1 MMLMAGTPAQEVR
14 HIGTLIQQ
22 EGFMRIDSVKSEE
35 ERDGYVSKDQ
45 NISSGGE
52 TSVISE
58 FKGAL
63 VSSTDAQF
71 GIVVSRFNKSITQDL
86 LNGCLETLSSYDV
99 TKINIAWCPGAFEL
113 PLAAER
119 MISANRYD
127 AVIALGAV
135 IRGETYHFEAISNAA
150 INGLQ
155 EVALKTGVPVA
166 LGVITT
172 ETLEQ
177 ARIRSTPGPNH
188 KGKEAALAALE
199 MSDLLQKLPHNPT
212 DAPR

>member
-1 MMLMAGTPAQEVR
+1 
-14 HIGTLIQQ
+14 
-22 EGFMRIDSVKSEE
+22 MRIDPVKSEE
-35 ERDGYVSKDQ
+35 ERDGYVREDQ
-45 NISSGGE
+45 STSSGGG

-58 FKGAL
+58 FRGAL
-63 VSSTDAQF
+63 VRSKDAQF
-71 GIVVSRFNKSITQDL
+71 GIVVSQFNESITRDL
-86 LNGCLETLSSYDV
+86 LDGCLETLSSYDV
-99 TKINIAWCPGAFEL
+99 TKIDIVWCPGAFEL
-113 PLAAER
+113 PLAIER
-119 MISANRYD
+119 MINASRYD

-155 EVALKTGVPVA
+155 EVALRTGVPVA

-177 ARIRSTPGPNH
+177 ARNRSTPGPNH
-188 KGKEAALAALE
+188 KGKEAALAALK
-199 MSDLLQKLPHNPT
+199 MSDLLQKLPHNRT

>member
-1 MMLMAGTPAQEVR
+1 
-14 HIGTLIQQ
+14 
-22 EGFMRIDSVKSEE
+22 MRIDLVKSEE
-35 ERDGYVSKDQ
+35 ERDGYVSEDQ
-45 NISSGGE
+45 STSSGGG

-63 VSSTDAQF
+63 VRSKDAQF
-71 GIVVSRFNKSITQDL
+71 GIVVSQFNESITWDL
-86 LNGCLETLSSYDV
+86 LDGCLETLSSYDV
-99 TKINIAWCPGAFEL
+99 TKIDIVWCPGAFEL
-113 PLAAER
+113 PLAVER
-119 MISANRYD
+119 MINASRYD

-155 EVALKTGVPVA
+155 EVALRTGVPVA
-166 LGVITT
+166 LGVITA

-177 ARIRSTPGPNH
+177 ARNRSTPGPNH
-188 KGKEAALAALE
+188 KGKEAALAALK
-199 MSDLLQKLPHNPT
+199 MSDLLQKLPHNRT

>member
-1 MMLMAGTPAQEVR
+1 
-14 HIGTLIQQ
+14 
-22 EGFMRIDSVKSEE
+22 MRVDPVKSEE
-35 ERDGYVSKDQ
+35 ERDGYVSEDQ
-45 NISSGGE
+45 SRSSGGG
-52 TSVISE
+52 TSVLSE

-63 VSSTDAQF
+63 VRSKDAQF
-71 GIVVSRFNKSITQDL
+71 GIVVSQFNESITRDL
-86 LNGCLETLSSYDV
+86 LDGCLETLSSYDV
-99 TKINIAWCPGAFEL
+99 TKIEIVWCPGAFEL
-113 PLAAER
+113 PLAVER
-119 MISANRYD
+119 MINASRYD
-127 AVIALGAV
+127 AIIALGAV

-155 EVALKTGVPVA
+155 EVALRTGVPVA

-177 ARIRSTPGPNH
+177 ARNRSTPGPNH

-199 MSDLLQKLPHNPT
+199 MSDLLQKLPHNRT

>member
-1 MMLMAGTPAQEVR
+1 MAGTPAQEVR
-14 HIGTLIQQ
+14 HFGTLIHQG
-22 EGFMRIDSVKSEE
+22 GFMRIDSVKTEE

-63 VSSTDAQF
+63 VPSTDAQF

-86 LNGCLETLSSYDV
+86 LKGCLETLSSYDV

-113 PLAAER
+113 PVAVER
-119 MISANRYD
+119 MINANRYD

-155 EVALKTGVPVA
+155 EVALRTGVPVA

-177 ARIRSTPGPNH
+177 ARNRSTPGPNH

-199 MSDLLQKLPHNPT
+199 MSDLLQKLPRNPT

>member
-1 MMLMAGTPAQEVR
+1 
-14 HIGTLIQQ
+14 
-22 EGFMRIDSVKSEE
+22 MRIDPIKSKG
-35 ERDGYVSKDQ
+35 ERDGCVSEDQ
-45 NISSGGE
+45 NLLSGGG

-58 FKGAL
+58 FKGVL
-63 VSSTDAQF
+63 VRSADAQF

-86 LNGCLETLSSYDV
+86 LKGCLETLSSYDV
-99 TKINIAWCPGAFEL
+99 TKINIVWCPGAFEL
-113 PLAAER
+113 PLAVER
-119 MISANRYD
+119 MINANRYD

-155 EVALKTGVPVA
+155 EVALRTGVPVA

-177 ARIRSTPGPNH
+177 AGIRSTPGSNH
-188 KGKEAALAALE
+188 KGIEAALAALE
-199 MSDLLQKLPHNPT
+199 MSDLLQKLPQNRT
-212 DAPR
+212 DVPR

>member
-1 MMLMAGTPAQEVR
+1 
-14 HIGTLIQQ
+14 
-22 EGFMRIDSVKSEE
+22 MRIDPIKSKK
-35 ERDGYVSKDQ
+35 ERDRNVSEDQ
-45 NISSGGE
+45 SIPSYGG
-52 TSVISE
+52 TSTISE
-58 FKGAL
+58 FRGAAIR
-63 VSSTDAQF
+63 SSDAQF
-71 GIVVSRFNKSITQDL
+71 GIVVSQFNESITQDL
-86 LNGCLETLSSYDV
+86 LRGCVETLSSYKV
-99 TKINIAWCPGAFEL
+99 TRINVVWCPGAFEL

-119 MISANRYD
+119 MINANHYD

-155 EVALKTGVPVA
+155 EVALRTGVPVA

-177 ARIRSTPGPNH
+177 ARIRSTSGPNH

-199 MSDLLQKLPHNPT
+199 MSDLLQKLPHCPT
-212 DAPR
+212 DYESI